1 MELTKMN
8 KHNNKIFLV
17 FVLVLS
23 MMCCMIGCSNKELQ
37 NKYTNNVELS
47 NQSINLKGVSNAR
60 QIGGYYTSSG
70 KKIKQDV
77 LLRSGALSK
86 ATEEDIISLKDK
98 YKLKKIIDLR
108 TTAEISKAPDCK
120 VEGAESV
127 HIKVMSE
134 DANDKNNAVTGIYI
148 QSKDP
153 SESLLQMYRQGV
165 LNENMYS
172 NMLKSEDA
180 INGFKSFFDEL
191 IKNEDGSVLWHCTGG
206 KDRAGMATVL
216 IMTALGVDQKTIIED
231 FALTNEANKKSI
243 AYMRENAKKYTSDE
257 KELDG
262 VATLVGVAPE
272 YMQKAFE
279 YAQSEYGSMLR
290 YIQEKLGV
298 TDKQIRTLR
307 KMYLE

>member
-8 KHNNKIFLV
+8 KHNNKILLA

-23 MMCCMIGCSNKELQ
+23 MVCCMIGCSNKELQ
-37 NKYTNNVELS
+37 NKYINNVELS

-120 VEGAESV
+120 VDGAESV

-272 YMQKAFE
+272 YMEKAFE